1 METKEYKNITET
13 REENIKMKANTKKKS
28 PYIEMEMIKT
38 DCKIFQDTITMSF
51 SFGGG
56 GEGGILSKAFVN
68 GERYAT
74 ETLFGKEPLKNR
86 YPL

>member
-56 GEGGILSKAFVN
+56 GGGGNSKQSFCEWGGVC
-68 GERYAT
+68 Y
-74 ETLFGKEPLKNR
+74 
-86 YPL
+86 

>member
-13 REENIKMKANTKKKS
+13 REENIKMKANTKKKN

-38 DCKIFQDTITMSF
+38 KNFQDTITMSF